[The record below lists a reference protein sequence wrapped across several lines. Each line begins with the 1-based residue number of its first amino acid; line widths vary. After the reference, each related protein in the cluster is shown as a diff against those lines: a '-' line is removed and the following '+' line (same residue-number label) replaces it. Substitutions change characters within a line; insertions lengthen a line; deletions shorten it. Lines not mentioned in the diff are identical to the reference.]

1 MVSNINRKAARS
13 TWRAPL
19 FAAMFAAGAATP
31 GFAAEKLKLGFVST
45 FSGPGGIYGQNM
57 WDGFMLAVDEAG
69 GKLGGLPTEISK
81 NDDQLK
87 PDVAKQ
93 IADKLIQRD
102 QVDMVFGVFFSNIVM
117 ALYHPVVDSKT
128 VLVTSQAGPSPLAGK
143 DCSPYFFTTSWQNE
157 RPSAAVGQAMND
169 AGLKR
174 VVLVVTN
181 YEAGLDVITGFKST
195 YKGTIVSEILP
206 AMGQPDYS
214 TEIAQISALKPDAVF
229 AFIASGPSI
238 NFAKQYAEAGL
249 MKTTPFYSVLTIT
262 STNLPAI
269 GDIAIGTKSANIW
282 TADLDNAANKHF
294 MEAFEAKYHYLPGIN
309 SANAYDATRLVDA
322 AIRQIN
328 GKIEDK
334 QALLDALK
342 RADFQ
347 SIRGKFR
354 FNNNHFGIQNYYR
367 TEVAKDAK
375 GRLFEANRGVVLADN
390 EDTYHTQ
397 CPMK

>member
-1 MVSNINRKAARS
+1 MNSDKDRRIIQRSSRGVFFALAFTGCALSPALAAD
-13 TWRAPL
+13 
-19 FAAMFAAGAATP
+19 
-31 GFAAEKLKLGFVST
+31 KLKLGFVST

-69 GKLGGLPTEISK
+69 GKLGGLPVDISK

-93 IADKLIQRD
+93 IADKLVRRD
-102 QVDMVFGVFFSNIVM
+102 NVDMVFGVFFSNMLM

-128 VLVTSQAGPSPLAGK
+128 ILITSQGGPSPLAGK

-157 RPSAAVGQAMND
+157 RPSAAVAQAMNE

-174 VVLVVTN
+174 VVVIVTN
-181 YEAGLDVITGFKST
+181 YEAGHDVVTGFKSS
-195 YKGTIVSEILP
+195 YKGSILSEILP

-238 NFAKQYAEAGL
+238 NFVKQYNEAGL
-249 MKTTPFYSVLTIT
+249 MKSTPLYSVLTIT

-269 GDIAIGTKSANIW
+269 GDIALGTKSANIW
-282 TADLDNAANKHF
+282 TADLDNPENKHF
-294 MEAFEAKYHYLPGIN
+294 MEAFQAKYHYMPGIN
-309 SANAYDATRLVDA
+309 SANAYDATRLVDT
-322 AIRQIN
+322 AIREVN
-328 GKIEDK
+328 SKIEDK
-334 QALLDALK
+334 QAFLDALK
-342 RADFQ
+342 RADFR
-347 SIRGKFR
+347 SIRGNFR

-367 TEVAKDAK
+367 TEIAKDEK
-375 GRLFEANRGVVLADN
+375 GNLFESNRGVVLRD
-390 EDTYHTQ
+390 DQDPYHGQ
-397 CPMK
+397 CSMK